1 MRKKIIEPKEDL
13 LGCASEDD
21 LYSKL
26 FEKSSLVFPEY
37 GLTAKRGVC
46 KHLAKLIALKEYS
59 ENKLAKSD
67 WAPNP
72 QLTKHL
78 RNMAKKGFA
87 VFGNVKNKGAL
98 KLNTEKIKKDWLNID
113 HQKTNDEL
121 EKEAVER
128 AKSAA
133 NGILDM
139 IQGENCFDITCRLEF
154 LFEELKI
161 GKSEE

>member
-1 MRKKIIEPKEDL
+1 MRKKIIKPKENL

-21 LYSKL
+21 LRTKL

-37 GLTAKRGVC
+37 EMRARKGIC
-46 KHLAKLIALKEYS
+46 KHLTELIASGKYFGD
-59 ENKLAKSD
+59 KLVSSY
-67 WAPNP
+67 WARNP

-87 VFGNVKNKGAL
+87 VFGIVKNKGAL

-121 EKEAVER
+121 EKESFNR
-128 AKSAA
+128 AQSAA
-133 NGILDM
+133 NEILDM
-139 IQGENCFDITCRLEF
+139 MKEERNFDITCRLEF

>member
-13 LGCASEDD
+13 LGCDCEVS

-26 FEKSSLVFPEY
+26 FEKSDLVFPEY
-37 GLTAKRGVC
+37 GLMEKKCAC
-46 KHLAKLIALKEYS
+46 KHLANLIMSGMYK
-59 ENKLAKSD
+59 NKLAKSA
-67 WAPNP
+67 WAPNV

-98 KLNTEKIKKDWLNID
+98 KLNTDKIKKDWLNLD

-133 NGILDM
+133 NEILDM

-154 LFEELKI
+154 LLEELKL